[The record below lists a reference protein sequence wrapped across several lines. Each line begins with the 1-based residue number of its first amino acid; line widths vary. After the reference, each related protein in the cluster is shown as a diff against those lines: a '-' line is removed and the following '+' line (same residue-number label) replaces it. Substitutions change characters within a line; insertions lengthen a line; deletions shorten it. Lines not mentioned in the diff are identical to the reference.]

1 MASELSRERSEPED
15 PGWEERER
23 VQTSEDNLGT
33 TVGSSLPHP
42 SSASPVF
49 HRKPLTLP
57 TDEPDQILTQWLDSR
72 GCTDTLASWIRN
84 CSLAIQQRLDGQ
96 ALD

>member
-23 VQTSEDNLGT
+23 VQTSEDNLRT

-42 SSASPVF
+42 PSAPPVF

-57 TDEPDQILTQWLDSR
+57 TDEPEQILTQ
-72 GCTDTLASWIRN
+72 
-84 CSLAIQQRLDGQ
+84 
-96 ALD
+96 